1 MRLSWAMGRERSGQA
16 GSWGG
21 GGGGRIMSGNHIPA
35 YHRRRPRS
43 CDSVVTRWYAYHR
56 TLLHELQAVIHTYT
70 RYIRYACNGG
80 SSARSVPSIVTKRY
94 PCWTEFISKSAR
106 HLGETLVS
114 EGIDAKKWISFRY
127 SCVHTV
133 GCILSYVLL
142 LAYVCESIF
151 KSWQILCIFQTE
163 QKHIRVPQI
172 VVKYIE
178 ATI

>member
-1 MRLSWAMGRERSGQA
+1 MHTIVLFYTSYKRVSILTTMG
-16 GSWGG
+16 
-21 GGGGRIMSGNHIPA
+21 M
-35 YHRRRPRS
+35 
-43 CDSVVTRWYAYHR
+43 
-56 TLLHELQAVIHTYT
+56 

-114 EGIDAKKWISFRY
+114 ERDRCKKMDILAVYIPWGAY
-127 SCVHTV
+127 SRVCTTLVSITSKYVKVSLKV
-133 GCILSYVLL
+133 GRSY
-142 LAYVCESIF
+142 
-151 KSWQILCIFQTE
+151 IFQPE
-163 QKHIRVPQI
+163 QKHIRVPQV